1 MKRWLT
7 LAATLAVLAAA
18 AVETTVAA
26 ERHSPTLARI
36 AESGVM
42 RVGFVPDAPPM
53 SFIDASGATTG
64 YSIDLCRH
72 IGTQVRERLGLE
84 ELPIE
89 YIPLVAPQERIDA
102 VVNGDVDI
110 ECGATTVTLTR
121 REQVDFTLMTFIT
134 GGAVLSRK
142 SRPIETLEDLPGKRV
157 AVIKGTTTE
166 AALKRFGVANDFRY
180 NLVLIRTHDEGMDLL
195 SKSKVDG
202 YASDR
207 AMLVG
212 QVFRSADAANYV
224 MTRRVFSREPYSL
237 MLMRGDTE
245 FRLVADR
252 ALASLYGDARIRR
265 LHHKWFGRYGE
276 PMSPVLEA
284 LYEFQSLSD

>member
-7 LAATLAVLAAA
+7 LAAALSALAVTTS
-18 AVETTVAA
+18 AVAD
-26 ERHSPTLARI
+26 RHSPTLARI
-36 AESGVM
+36 AETGVF

-53 SFIDASGATTG
+53 SFIDADGTTTG
-64 YSIDLCRH
+64 YSVDLCRH
-72 IGTQVRERLGLE
+72 IAAGVRQHLGLE
-84 ELPIE
+84 ELRTE
-89 YIPLVAPQERIDA
+89 FVPLVLPQERIDA

-110 ECGATTVTLTR
+110 ECGATTVTLPR
-121 REQVDFTLMTFIT
+121 RELVDFTLMTFIT
-134 GGAVLSRK
+134 GGTVLSTK
-142 SRPIETLEDLPGKRV
+142 KNPIPSLEDLPGKRI
-157 AVIKGTTTE
+157 AVIRGTTTE
-166 AALKRFGVANDFRY
+166 EALKRFGVANDYRY
-180 NLVLIRTHDEGMDLL
+180 NLVLIRTHDDGMELLTEG
-195 SKSKVDG
+195 KVDG
-202 YASDR
+202 YATDR

-224 MTRRVFSREPYSL
+224 MARRVFSREPYSL
-237 MLMRGDTE
+237 MLRRGDTE

-284 LYEFQSLSD
+284 MYEFQSLSD